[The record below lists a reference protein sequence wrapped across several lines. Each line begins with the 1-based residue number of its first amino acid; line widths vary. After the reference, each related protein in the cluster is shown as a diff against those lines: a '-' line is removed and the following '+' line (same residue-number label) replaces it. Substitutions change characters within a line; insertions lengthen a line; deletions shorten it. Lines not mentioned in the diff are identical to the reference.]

1 MKSKK
6 YDFTN
11 DEKLI
16 DILNFNSFR
25 EMQEFYPN
33 AIDLSNSK
41 KKSMSYQ
48 EVTEYLK
55 SIVNDVMVT
64 TDGDKIA
71 ISDDFNHIEK
81 SSDYGKLNRRGR
93 IEIKTYAAEIFKLI
107 TNALF
112 EKEIINKDNNK

>member
-1 MKSKK
+1 MMKSKK

-41 KKSMSYQ
+41 KKKYVISRSY
-48 EVTEYLK
+48 
-55 SIVNDVMVT
+55 
-64 TDGDKIA
+64 
-71 ISDDFNHIEK
+71 
-81 SSDYGKLNRRGR
+81 
-93 IEIKTYAAEIFKLI
+93 
-107 TNALF
+107 
-112 EKEIINKDNNK
+112 

>member
-81 SSDYGKLNRRGR
+81 SSDY
-93 IEIKTYAAEIFKLI
+93 
-107 TNALF
+107 
-112 EKEIINKDNNK
+112 